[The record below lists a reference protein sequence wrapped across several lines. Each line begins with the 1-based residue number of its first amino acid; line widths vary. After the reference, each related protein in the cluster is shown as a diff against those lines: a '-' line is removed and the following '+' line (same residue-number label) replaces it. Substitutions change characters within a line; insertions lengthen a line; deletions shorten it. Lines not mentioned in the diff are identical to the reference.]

1 MIPAPVI
8 LGPTEGCEDQ
18 GLLYSIDSPTPGV
31 SYYWNVT
38 GGTASTSVGNSSI
51 ITWTVGAPL
60 HQVTVNAYSTSAPYC
75 TASGLLD
82 FEPLLPA
89 APTALDHYTGCANQL
104 EDYILSTSAALN
116 GEELTWSINPATAG
130 SVVDGQGS
138 NQVEIQWNDFSGPAV
153 VTVVSSLCNLQEV
166 ALFTVNI
173 SPQPDVDIIQSG
185 HLCPGAFT
193 PASLSTTN
201 TFTTYTWSGTS
212 TGPGYQTPT
221 PPSALTLPVSI
232 R

>member
-1 MIPAPVI
+1 M
-8 LGPTEGCEDQ
+8 
-18 GLLYSIDSPTPGV
+18 
-31 SYYWNVT
+31 
-38 GGTASTSVGNSSI
+38 
-51 ITWTVGAPL
+51 
-60 HQVTVNAYSTSAPYC
+60 TVNAYSTSAPYC

-212 TGPGYQTPT
+212 TGSIPNTNPT
-221 PPSALTLPVSI
+221 FSVNASGQHQVIVTDNLGCEGKAFYEVDADPVPVADITSPEFRKRRASQSAT
-232 R
+232 